1 MLKEGRAGLFE
12 VLMKQGIQRDD
23 LNWENWIKDNIPI
36 FYSIINETFGFVSL
50 LYILATAKVNRYRK
64 LINFIKNIVPDKKK
78 LIMTAALQLRQ
89 EGIKKGIKKGIK
101 QGIEKGIVLGIEK
114 GKSEGIV
121 LGIEKGKAEG
131 KAEGENLARL
141 ATAMNMLQ
149 FGISKEDIVKITGLT
164 REEIDKN
171 CT

>member
-1 MLKEGRAGLFE
+1 
-12 VLMKQGIQRDD
+12 MKQGIQRDD

-50 LYILATAKVNRYRK
+50 LYILATAKVNRYKK

-89 EGIKKGIKKGIK
+89 EGIKKGIKRGIK
-101 QGIEKGIVLGIEK
+101 QGIEK
-114 GKSEGIV
+114 GIV

-164 REEIDKN
+164 KEEIDKN
-171 CT
+171 CTSTN